1 MKTPK
6 PLNDLIKL
14 KYRRLLARNLTYTSH
29 SIGTSNHINI
39 IRQYLTYNSNIS
51 PGINQIRYVSTSSVE
66 NTDSGKSTP
75 VNSVPSDDYQRPENL
90 LCTEEFLKLLK
101 WTWDKNSNLMR
112 LIQKCKDE
120 LTGLSISS
128 YPFKRHEV
136 RVLVELLSG
145 VLSLQ
150 SNKTDVDLLCK
161 LLDSHKINNKLTF
174 GLDFCKLFSS
184 SYESISKVHSP
195 MFTRLMNKAMMVVA
209 RYFVPNVI
217 ESTNEKNLKG
227 VKFAFNSVSESINN
241 QNFDIL
247 EQCCNDKLFKYIKN
261 GIDFLN
267 SLNLK
272 INLNIKSIDDL
283 VMDKFYLTI
292 GGSRDDVFSDMLLN
306 RASGINPVIITKS
319 GPPKTPDEY
328 RTMIMKCFE
337 KGAVMR
343 MEVLLNTTQ
352 SLTLMDEN
360 DEVMWS
366 DFKPLCTHRLC
377 FESEFKLSSELK
389 PGKKVD
395 FDTGDWVLVDING
408 VLNNNN
414 PL

>member
-1 MKTPK
+1 MKTTK

-14 KYRRLLARNLTYTSH
+14 SYRRLLPRNLTYKSH
-29 SIGTSNHINI
+29 SISTSNHINI
-39 IRQYLTYNSNIS
+39 SQYATCNFDVPS
-51 PGINQIRYVSTSSVE
+51 GINRIRYASTSSVE
-66 NTDSGKSTP
+66 NTDSGQ
-75 VNSVPSDDYQRPENL
+75 SVRIDSDPTEDCQRPENL

-120 LTGLSISS
+120 LTGLAISS

-150 SNKTDVDLLCK
+150 GNKTDIDLLCK
-161 LLDSHKINNKLTF
+161 LLDSQKINNKLTF

-209 RYFVPNVI
+209 RYFVPNVMD
-217 ESTNEKNLKG
+217 STNEKNLNG

-241 QNFDIL
+241 QDFGLL
-247 EQCCNDKLFKYIKN
+247 EQCCNEKLFKYIKN

-267 SLNLK
+267 SLHLK

-319 GPPKTPDEY
+319 GPPKTPEEY

-352 SLTLMDEN
+352 SLTLTDEGG
-360 DEVMWS
+360 EVVWS

-377 FESEFKLSSELK
+377 FESEFKLSSELR

-395 FDTGDWVLVDING
+395 FETGDWVLVDING